1 MSVEENKATIAHIW
15 SELNRG
21 NLAVIDECFADNFVR
36 YSQDGKT
43 MNRESYKNN
52 ICAALIKGVSDI
64 RFEVEDMVAEGDK
77 VAFRFSFSGTN
88 PGYWQSV
95 PAGQRFSVTEV
106 YFARF
111 VNGKVSEFKNLIGS
125 LGSATKQTAR

>member
-1 MSVEENKATIAHIW
+1 MSVEENKATILHIW
-15 SELNRG
+15 EEINHR

-43 MNRESYKNN
+43 MNRDTYKNN
-52 ICAALIKGVSDI
+52 ICAPLIKGVPDI

-88 PGYWQSV
+88 PGFWLSV
-95 PAGQRFSVTEV
+95 PAGQRFTVTEV
-106 YFARF
+106 YFARL
-111 VNGKVSEFKNLIGS
+111 VNSKIVEFKNLIGS
-125 LGSATKQTAR
+125 IGSAVKSG

>member
-1 MSVEENKATIAHIW
+1 MSVEKNKATVYHIW
-15 SELNRG
+15 EELNRR
-21 NLAVIDECFADNFVR
+21 NLAVIDECFTENFVR

-43 MNRESYKNN
+43 MNRDSYKNN
-52 ICAALIKGVSDI
+52 ICAPLIKGVPDI

-88 PGYWQSV
+88 PGFWLSV

-111 VNGKVSEFKNLIGS
+111 VNSKVVEFKNIIGS
-125 LGSATKQTAR
+125 IGSAVKSG